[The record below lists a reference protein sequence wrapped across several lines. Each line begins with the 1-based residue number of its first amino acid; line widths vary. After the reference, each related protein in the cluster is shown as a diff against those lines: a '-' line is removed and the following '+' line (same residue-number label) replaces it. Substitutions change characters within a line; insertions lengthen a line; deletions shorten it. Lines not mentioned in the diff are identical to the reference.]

1 MEKTQLSELNE
12 TGRPI
17 ADSLS
22 TIDRP
27 EKTGSTIFG
36 VDEEIRQHFFRTQKD
51 ILSYATI
58 KSTKT
63 N

>member
-1 MEKTQLSELNE
+1 MVELIEQCINRYNSKRRQE
-12 TGRPI
+12 T
-17 ADSLS
+17 LN
-22 TIDRP
+22 
-27 EKTGSTIFG
+27 GSTIFG